1 MNINIY
7 DTKDKLYDAVLDLYI
22 KSLNE
27 NPKMTLG
34 LATGSTPIP
43 LYERLI
49 KAYQNKLISFKTIK
63 TFNLDEYL
71 GLEQEHDQSYY
82 HFMKENLFK
91 HIDINL
97 NNVFIPSGK
106 LSDVDKSISEYRKL
120 LKENP
125 IDIQLLGLG
134 SNGHIAFNEPKTSFL
149 SKTQVVQLTAETRE
163 ANARFFDSIDDVP
176 TKAITMGIDE
186 IIKAKQIVIIA
197 TGNHKADAVFKMIN
211 GELTEDLPASILQTH
226 NNVLV
231 FLDKDAASKLKEN
244 NKNGK

>member
-1 MNINIY
+1 MKIRNDNQLFFFIFFVLKQIKGAKMNINIY

-82 HFMKENLFK
+82 HF
-91 HIDINL
+91 
-97 NNVFIPSGK
+97 
-106 LSDVDKSISEYRKL
+106 
-120 LKENP
+120 
-125 IDIQLLGLG
+125 
-134 SNGHIAFNEPKTSFL
+134 
-149 SKTQVVQLTAETRE
+149 
-163 ANARFFDSIDDVP
+163 
-176 TKAITMGIDE
+176 
-186 IIKAKQIVIIA
+186 
-197 TGNHKADAVFKMIN
+197 
-211 GELTEDLPASILQTH
+211 
-226 NNVLV
+226 
-231 FLDKDAASKLKEN
+231 
-244 NKNGK
+244 